1 MGKLAVRGGDGEA
14 GFTLIE
20 LLVVMLILGILAA
33 FALPVFFNQA
43 EKANDATAKETA
55 HTVQVAVETCSTENA
70 GLYTNCKKAATLE
83 KIEQTLSSAPKFTVT
98 PIEEGEGYKIKVET
112 EATPPHKFEIKRL
125 ASGEL
130 EFLCTPKAKGG
141 CPASKNW
148 QNG

>member
-33 FALPVFFNQA
+33 FALPAFFNQA

-55 HTVQVAVETCSTENA
+55 HTVQVAVETCATEN
-70 GLYTNCKKAATLE
+70 GGTYTNCKKKATLE
-83 KIEQTLSSAPKFTVT
+83 KIEPTLSNDPTFEVTAPAKGGYTIVVT
-98 PIEEGEGYKIKVET
+98 AEKT
-112 EATPPHKFEIKRL
+112 EHKFEIKRN
-125 ASGEL
+125 AEGEL
-130 EFLCTPKAKGG
+130 EFTCKPKAKGG